1 MSLEKQN
8 KTRNRVMNLLKV
20 AVSLV
25 GLLVIVLT
33 QDMREVLM
41 LLRNMDWLPFL
52 AALALSV
59 VGVPVRAYRW
69 GSLVW
74 SLGMH
79 MSYGRLMSLYFV
91 GSFFN
96 LFLPTGLGGD
106 AVKMY
111 ELSRDEHKTAGAIS
125 SVVVDRFIGLFV
137 LFSMA
142 LVTLIFGYNLVPLE
156 VWTLIVVVYVVSLL
170 AVVLVL
176 QRTWIESLGRRLGL
190 GRLLGR
196 FKILRQLYDSL
207 YLYGPVALLQATAAS
222 LVFNLMLILTNY
234 LLGLA
239 VGIDVALWYY
249 FLFVPIISALL
260 TVPSVGG
267 LGVREAAYVILF
279 SQVPGVEESQAAAL
293 GFAYLITLVV
303 NALIGGILYL
313 IQGMRESRQ

>member
-1 MSLEKQN
+1 
-8 KTRNRVMNLLKV
+8 
-20 AVSLV
+20 
-25 GLLVIVLT
+25 
-33 QDMREVLM
+33 
-41 LLRNMDWLPFL
+41 
-52 AALALSV
+52 
-59 VGVPVRAYRW
+59 
-69 GSLVW
+69 
-74 SLGMH
+74 
-79 MSYGRLMSLYFV
+79 
-91 GSFFN
+91 
-96 LFLPTGLGGD
+96 
-106 AVKMY
+106 
-111 ELSRDEHKTAGAIS
+111 
-125 SVVVDRFIGLFV
+125 
-137 LFSMA
+137 MA
-142 LVTLIFGYNLVPLE
+142 LINLIFGYNLVPLE

-239 VGIDVALWYY
+239 VGMDVALWYY

-267 LGVREAAYVILF
+267 LGVREAAYVFLF

-293 GFAYLITLVV
+293 GFAYLITLVI

-313 IQGMRESRQ
+313 FQGMRESRQ